1 MMSLGTVTNTMA
13 GVSPPAGQ
21 YVVSLK
27 EIEAIESDFGPQW
40 RWIFQIK
47 SVVYSSDDEAEEFI
61 GEDLWGFSS
70 QGLGPSHKA
79 RKWIEALM
87 QRKLEEGEEVEESD
101 IIGQLAVA
109 NVVDHE
115 RKDGTQSTKIAQD
128 GGLSPYKKKG
138 KKKPPPPP
146 VDEDDDEDEDDDQP
160 F

>member
-1 MMSLGTVTNTMA
+1 MALGTVTNTMA
-13 GVSPPAGQ
+13 GISPPAGQ

-27 EIEAIESDFGPQW
+27 EIEPLESDFGPQW
-40 RWIFQIK
+40 RWIFSIK
-47 SVVYSSDDEAEEFI
+47 SVVYSSDDEAEDFI

-70 QGLGPSHKA
+70 QGLGPQHKA

-87 QRKLEEGEEVEESD
+87 GQKLEEGYEVDEED
-101 IIGQLAVA
+101 IIGKLAVA

-115 RKDGTQSTKIAQD
+115 RKDGTASTKIAQD

-138 KKKPPPPP
+138 KKNKPAPEP
-146 VDEDDDEDEDDDQP
+146 VEDDDSEEDTDPDP

>member
-1 MMSLGTVTNTMA
+1 MTLGTATNTMA

-27 EIEAIESDFGPQW
+27 SIEELESDFGPQW
-40 RWIFQIK
+40 RWVFAIE
-47 SVVYSSDDEAEEFI
+47 SVVYSSDDEAEEFV

-70 QGLGPSHKA
+70 QGLGPQHKA

-87 QRKLEEGEEVEESD
+87 QRKLEEGEPVEESD
-101 IIGQLAVA
+101 LIGRKAVA

-138 KKKPPPPP
+138 KKKPAPQPEP
-146 VDEDDDEDEDDDQP
+146 EDEDDTDDDSDDP